1 MAYLWGKYER
11 KANYRDEYKE
21 RLIKSASYDRDA
33 WEQKGIF
40 NVDGHISKTEY
51 RYCRSYKIQNGRYV
65 GELNYSTLNY
75 SGLCLIFSSMPS
87 DIWSYH
93 ASVGELSGKYIIKN
107 ATDHYDADRRV
118 YHIMGSLYEL
128 TNERVLAGYSQG
140 SYIGEVES
148 SGRHDYP
155 DNGEKGGYFY
165 VYKGLK
171 EVKAPGSIE
180 YERVARGG
188 DTLDIRWTPSD
199 DANVYV
205 LEKGTT
211 LKPVTPTN
219 FKRIYLGRDT
229 SYRDT
234 LEVRNQGE
242 WQVIYRVKAVARD
255 GDESEWTE
263 GSYCFVDINS
273 TPTISGRD
281 EDLGDKNAP
290 FKQSFTVNDSDS
302 GNTLKVT
309 VRLNSAIIQTIEN
322 ANRNETYTI
331 NIDKEK
337 FDELTPN
344 KQNTITVTV
353 DDGQGASANRRW
365 MFTKR
370 NTPPTVSVDQSNL
383 GEQNKPFSFS
393 FTPNDVDGDEITGK
407 VFLDEV
413 QIEDLGTLTREQIKK
428 VTIKKLDYA
437 VLKNGDHRIRI
448 EVTDSKGAKG
458 YGHIDF
464 SKNLTYCWYE
474 FKKDIEGMATSI
486 IVNPSVKLASG
497 AKMTVKVCNNAKDRE
512 PAWETI
518 PSEQVGKAYS
528 FKNKNKTAGTWAIGV
543 NIRIDRRQAK
553 EDSYFYGFVGNYQ

>member
-11 KANYRDEYKE
+11 KAEYKNVSELVLLRKNYVTGYTEYDDERNRQTFRITGIEGNPVYIDNDHGYYEREKIREYERNPRYRNVRVVSGYDASFSGGIKYYICYDEYT
-21 RLIKSASYDRDA
+21 
-33 WEQKGIF
+33 Q
-40 NVDGHISKTEY
+40 
-51 RYCRSYKIQNGRYV
+51 
-65 GELNYSTLNY
+65 STKRV
-75 SGLCLIFSSMPS
+75 FS
-87 DIWSYH
+87 H
-93 ASVGELSGKYIIKN
+93 
-107 ATDHYDADRRV
+107 
-118 YHIMGSLYEL
+118 
-128 TNERVLAGYSQG
+128 YSQG

-148 SGRHDYP
+148 LGRHDYP

-165 VYKGLK
+165 VYKGVK
-171 EVKAPGSIE
+171 EVKAPGSISYSSSAKAGEDLEIRWDYVYSASE
-180 YERVARGG
+180 YILEKSTGSGFRQVYNGSLNYYS
-188 DTLDIRWTPSD
+188 DTL
-199 DANVYV
+199 
-205 LEKGTT
+205 GTD
-211 LKPVTPTN
+211 KKV
-219 FKRIYLGRDT
+219 
-229 SYRDT
+229 
-234 LEVRNQGE
+234 Q
-242 WQVIYRVKAVARD
+242 YRVKAIEN
-255 GDESEWTE
+255 GESS
-263 GSYCFVDINS
+263 SYTTGNWCYVETNQA
-273 TPTISGRD
+273 PTISGRD

-309 VRLNSAIIQTIEN
+309 VKLNSAIIQTIEN

-365 MFTKR
+365 VFTKR

-413 QIEDLGTLTREQIKK
+413 QIEDLGTLTRGQSKK
-428 VTIKKLDYA
+428 VTINKLDFA

-512 PAWETI
+512 PVWETI

-528 FKNKNKTAGTWAIGV
+528 FRNKNKTADTWSIGV
-543 NIRIDRRQAK
+543 NIRIDRSKAK

>member
-11 KANYRDEYKE
+11 KANYRTEK
-21 RLIKSASYDRDA
+21 RLARNAFATQGFATARHDNGDIKLYPDLAVSKRTRDLVR
-33 WEQKGIF
+33 GDIVY
-40 NVDGHISKTEY
+40 VDKVDTRGSIPDAHVVNEVTSEVAKIINLTTMDTYYCDY
-51 RYCRSYKIQNGRYV
+51 RCDFYKI
-65 GELNYSTLNY
+65 EE
-75 SGLCLIFSSMPS
+75 I
-87 DIWSYH
+87 
-93 ASVGELSGKYIIKN
+93 
-107 ATDHYDADRRV
+107 
-118 YHIMGSLYEL
+118 
-128 TNERVLAGYSQG
+128 RVLTGYSKG
-140 SYIGEVES
+140 SYITDVES
-148 SGRHDYP
+148 SGRYDYP

-165 VYKGLK
+165 VYKG
-171 EVKAPGSIE
+171 I
-180 YERVARGG
+180 
-188 DTLDIRWTPSD
+188 D
-199 DANVYV
+199 
-205 LEKGTT
+205 
-211 LKPVTPTN
+211 
-219 FKRIYLGRDT
+219 
-229 SYRDT
+229 
-234 LEVRNQGE
+234 NQ
-242 WQVIYRVKAVARD
+242 A
-255 GDESEWTE
+255 
-263 GSYCFVDINS
+263 
-273 TPTISGRD
+273 PTISGRD

-365 MFTKR
+365 VFTKR

-413 QIEDLGTLTREQIKK
+413 QIEDLGTLTRGQSKK
-428 VTIKKLDYA
+428 VTINKLDFA

-512 PAWETI
+512 PVWETI

-528 FKNKNKTAGTWAIGV
+528 FRNKNKTADTWSIGV
-543 NIRIDRRQAK
+543 NIRIDRSKAK

>member
-1 MAYLWGKYER
+1 E
-11 KANYRDEYKE
+11 N
-21 RLIKSASYDRDA
+21 
-33 WEQKGIF
+33 
-40 NVDGHISKTEY
+40 
-51 RYCRSYKIQNGRYV
+51 
-65 GELNYSTLNY
+65 
-75 SGLCLIFSSMPS
+75 
-87 DIWSYH
+87 
-93 ASVGELSGKYIIKN
+93 
-107 ATDHYDADRRV
+107 
-118 YHIMGSLYEL
+118 
-128 TNERVLAGYSQG
+128 
-140 SYIGEVES
+140 
-148 SGRHDYP
+148 
-155 DNGEKGGYFY
+155 
-165 VYKGLK
+165 
-171 EVKAPGSIE
+171 
-180 YERVARGG
+180 
-188 DTLDIRWTPSD
+188 
-199 DANVYV
+199 
-205 LEKGTT
+205 
-211 LKPVTPTN
+211 
-219 FKRIYLGRDT
+219 
-229 SYRDT
+229 
-234 LEVRNQGE
+234 
-242 WQVIYRVKAVARD
+242 
-255 GDESEWTE
+255 
-263 GSYCFVDINS
+263 
-273 TPTISGRD
+273 
-281 EDLGDKNAP
+281 LGDKNAP

-383 GEQNKPFSFS
+383 GEQNKPFSFT

-413 QIEDLGTLTREQIKK
+413 QIEDLGALTKGQSKK

-474 FKKDIEGMATSI
+474 FKKDIEAMATSI

-528 FKNKNKTAGTWAIGV
+528 FRNKNKTADTWSIGV
-543 NIRIDRRQAK
+543 NIRIDRSKAK